1 MLRSPPGANFLHSEA
16 HSAERSVEALQQ
28 QLVDIFGH
36 EDINV
41 QEGHELKRQSPQPQL
56 GGRCRHPGRPTVK
69 EPATVKLWL
78 WALKQPTTV
87 RRCRCAPD
95 RRNERGERVRAVEA
109 TRAQRRLQTHSGA
122 AAIPVVDDDMHRA
135 RATDAQELPP
145 ETARR
150 SGILLTRDEGHEC
163 PLVAAGPG
171 ASKHCCVRELSHW
184 LPLHMRNQRSE
195 PVKASQKLVGQHGAL
210 LRTADM
216 LSSSTLTLRP
226 LPRAGVHCCRRL
238 STAAGIRCS
247 RLSTAASA
255 SASAPASAATAA
267 AAAAPRSARV
277 QALDR
282 LAEGMARPMSEMEIA
297 SGSGSYLA
305 SATGERYLDFTS
317 GIGVTN
323 TGHCHPKVVAAAQHQ
338 MGLLLHGQQ
347 SVGLSSPLVALTNR
361 MLDGVVPASHDRLM
375 FSTTGAE
382 AVENAM
388 SNPNTHPKAPKP
400 HPHPHLHPRPRPN
413 PNPKLKPK
421 PKPKPKPEPK
431 PKPKPDPDQ
440 VENAMRLTLALAL
453 SLPLPLPL
461 TLALT
466 LPQP

>member
-1 MLRSPPGANFLHSEA
+1 MF
-16 HSAERSVEALQQ
+16 
-28 QLVDIFGH
+28 
-36 EDINV
+36 
-41 QEGHELKRQSPQPQL
+41 
-56 GGRCRHPGRPTVK
+56 
-69 EPATVKLWL
+69 
-78 WALKQPTTV
+78 
-87 RRCRCAPD
+87 
-95 RRNERGERVRAVEA
+95 
-109 TRAQRRLQTHSGA
+109 
-122 AAIPVVDDDMHRA
+122 
-135 RATDAQELPP
+135 
-145 ETARR
+145 
-150 SGILLTRDEGHEC
+150 
-163 PLVAAGPG
+163 
-171 ASKHCCVRELSHW
+171 
-184 LPLHMRNQRSE
+184 
-195 PVKASQKLVGQHGAL
+195 GQHGAL
-210 LRTADM
+210 PSRATANV
-216 LSSSTLTLRP
+216 LSSAMLTLRP
-226 LPRAGVHCCRRL
+226 LPRAGIHCSRKL
-238 STAAGIRCS
+238 YSAAGTRCS

-255 SASAPASAATAA
+255 SAATSEAT
-267 AAAAPRSARV
+267 SERV
-277 QALDR
+277 RALDR

-421 PKPKPKPEPK
+421 PKPKPKPNPN
-431 PKPKPDPDQ
+431 PTP
-440 VENAMRLTLALAL
+440 N
-453 SLPLPLPL
+453 PL
-461 TLALT
+461 T
-466 LPQP
+466 Q